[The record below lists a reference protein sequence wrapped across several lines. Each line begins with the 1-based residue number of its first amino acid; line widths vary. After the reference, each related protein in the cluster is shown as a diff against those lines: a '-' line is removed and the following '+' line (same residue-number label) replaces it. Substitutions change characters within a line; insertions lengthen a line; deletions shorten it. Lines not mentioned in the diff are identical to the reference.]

1 MASITPY
8 IRAQYPTI
16 EGNDRQYFENEFR
29 KIQQSL
35 NSTIESLTPDT
46 EALTIATGALSVMAS
61 SHPIKL
67 LTLDTEGAASTDD
80 LDTISGGKDG
90 QLVVV
95 RAANSARTIV
105 AKDATGNLA
114 LAGDMTLD
122 NAEDTLTLMSVS
134 GTSWVEVARSSNGA

>member
-1 MASITPY
+1 MANITPY

-29 KIQQSL
+29 KIQQAL
-35 NSTIESLTPDT
+35 NATIEALTPDT
-46 EALTIATGALSVMAS
+46 EASTIATGAISVMAS
-61 SHPIKL
+61 SHPLKL
-67 LTLDTEGAASTDD
+67 LTVDTEGAAASDD
-80 LDTISGGKDG
+80 LDTITGGKNG
-90 QLVVV
+90 QLVLI
-95 RAANSARTIV
+95 RATDSARSVV

-134 GTSWVEVARSSNGA
+134 GTSWVEVARSNNGA